1 MTIPARSSFDG
12 VRFGVAT
19 ASLGMSPMH
28 TLEDKFKA
36 LQDAGFNYTELG
48 FEGFLNWVK
57 QQVPDL

>member
-19 ASLGMSPMH
+19 ASLGMSPTH

-36 LQDAGFNYTELG
+36 LQTAGFNYTELG